1 MNYQNYD
8 SQIVHRLSV
17 KLVGW
22 THHELVSPYE
32 IHSAD
37 DLRTLHAALVCGV
50 CFWMRLSKGEVA
62 WHKADMEKCEAAGEV
77 VKKKRKERS
86 DKGMTKGP
94 RKKVGA
100 NGNSREE
107 DDTEAGPSKRRKVDE
122 WKKGKGKAAAKKSK
136 TQIPPSNEF
145 ISDSD

>member
-1 MNYQNYD
+1 M
-8 SQIVHRLSV
+8 

-32 IHSAD
+32 IHSVD

-50 CFWMRLSKGEVA
+50 CFWMWLSKGEVA
-62 WHKADMEKCEAAGEV
+62 RHKADMEKCEAAGEV

-100 NGNSREE
+100 DGNSREE
-107 DDTEAGPSKRRKVDE
+107 DDAEAGPSKRRKVDE
-122 WKKGKGKAAAKKSK
+122 
-136 TQIPPSNEF
+136 
-145 ISDSD
+145 